1 MTEFV
6 VAECERCGAKWLI
19 ATDEWT
25 GLREWMMESDVGWDL
40 VRDPCEDCQIVDSNP
55 GKTLMF
61 RIPTKTELKTMIL
74 DEKVPTLDGR
84 PNHQRDADRD
94 AAWAARELAA
104 EADKFEDERWPPR

>member
-1 MTEFV
+1 MAAKDTVSFQITDREFV

-19 ATDEWT
+19 ETDEWR

-74 DEKVPTLDGR
+74 DEKVPPLDGR
-84 PNHQRDADRD
+84 PNHQRDE
-94 AAWAARELAA
+94 ARRL
-104 EADKFEDERWPPR
+104 RNRR